1 MILFVFEGDER
12 EPRLYRTLERLYFP
26 KVNDNII
33 CSFGNN
39 IYDLYNELK
48 EYEDG
53 GDIVSV
59 MRERL
64 AARGDSILNGIR
76 SSDISEIFLF
86 FDYDFQHSHLS
97 LEEINQRVEEML
109 ALFADET
116 ENGKLYINYP
126 MIESI
131 RYTKELPDNDYAN
144 YVVSREECKDFKRLA
159 RNFSAYDSLDHILLK
174 DGETPTKE
182 KYMKVKDNWQFL
194 KQMNV
199 SKANLLIAGVN
210 AMPKEKSVVNQL
222 SIFERQLLLHVKPN
236 RSVAVL
242 NSFLFHL
249 RVYEITMCIRFLIY
263 EPQRYSGGVMRK
275 RRGLPN
281 AYD

>member
-1 MILFVFEGDER
+1 MILFIFEGDER

-53 GDIVSV
+53 GDVVSV

-64 AARGDSILNGIR
+64 AARGDSTLNGIR

-86 FDYDFQHSHLS
+86 FDYDFQNSHLS
-97 LEEINQRVEEML
+97 LEEINRRVEEML
-109 ALFADET
+109 TLFADET

-131 RYTKELPDNDYAN
+131 CYTKELPDTDYAN
-144 YVVSREECKDFKRLA
+144 YIVSREECKDFKRLA
-159 RNFSAYDSLDHILLK
+159 RDFSAYNDLDHILFK

-182 KYMKVKDNWQFL
+182 KYMKVKDNWQYL
-194 KQMNV
+194 KQMNI
-199 SKANLLIAGVN
+199 SKANLLITGAN
-210 AMPKEKSVVNQL
+210 TMPLEKSVINQL
-222 SIFERQLLLHVKPN
+222 SIFEKQILLYVKPN
-236 RSVAVL
+236 RSVAIL
-242 NSFLFHL
+242 NSFPIF
-249 RVYEITMCIRFLIY
+249 IY
-263 EPQRYSGGVMRK
+263 EYMK
-275 RRGLPN
+275 
-281 AYD
+281 

>member
-109 ALFADET
+109 ALFAGGGNLENMPTATLTDEQFMEDKIDILGILVAGGLAASRSEARRAVEQGGVSVKGEKVADIKKT
-116 ENGKLYINYP
+116 
-126 MIESI
+126 
-131 RYTKELPDNDYAN
+131 YTKDEIAAEEFIVKKGKKSFKKI
-144 YVVSREECKDFKRLA
+144 VVE
-159 RNFSAYDSLDHILLK
+159 
-174 DGETPTKE
+174 
-182 KYMKVKDNWQFL
+182 
-194 KQMNV
+194 
-199 SKANLLIAGVN
+199 
-210 AMPKEKSVVNQL
+210 
-222 SIFERQLLLHVKPN
+222 
-236 RSVAVL
+236 
-242 NSFLFHL
+242 
-249 RVYEITMCIRFLIY
+249 
-263 EPQRYSGGVMRK
+263 
-275 RRGLPN
+275 
-281 AYD
+281 

>member
-199 SKANLLIAGVN
+199 SKANLLIA
-210 AMPKEKSVVNQL
+210 
-222 SIFERQLLLHVKPN
+222 
-236 RSVAVL
+236 
-242 NSFLFHL
+242 
-249 RVYEITMCIRFLIY
+249 
-263 EPQRYSGGVMRK
+263 
-275 RRGLPN
+275 
-281 AYD
+281 

>member
-64 AARGDSILNGIR
+64 AARGDSTLNGMR

-86 FDYDFQHSHLS
+86 FDYDFQNSHLS
-97 LEEINQRVEEML
+97 LEEINRRVEE
-109 ALFADET
+109 
-116 ENGKLYINYP
+116 
-126 MIESI
+126 
-131 RYTKELPDNDYAN
+131 
-144 YVVSREECKDFKRLA
+144 
-159 RNFSAYDSLDHILLK
+159 
-174 DGETPTKE
+174 
-182 KYMKVKDNWQFL
+182 
-194 KQMNV
+194 MNV
-199 SKANLLIAGVN
+199 SKANLLIAGLYT
-210 AMPKEKSVVNQL
+210 MPKDKSVVNQL

-242 NSFLFHL
+242 NSFPIF
-249 RVYEITMCIRFLIY
+249 IY
-263 EPQRYSGGVMRK
+263 EYMK
-275 RRGLPN
+275 
-281 AYD
+281 

>member
-64 AARGDSILNGIR
+64 AARGDSTLNGMR

-86 FDYDFQHSHLS
+86 FDYDFQNSHLS
-97 LEEINQRVEEML
+97 LEEINRRVEE
-109 ALFADET
+109 
-116 ENGKLYINYP
+116 
-126 MIESI
+126 
-131 RYTKELPDNDYAN
+131 
-144 YVVSREECKDFKRLA
+144 
-159 RNFSAYDSLDHILLK
+159 
-174 DGETPTKE
+174 
-182 KYMKVKDNWQFL
+182 
-194 KQMNV
+194 MNV
-199 SKANLLIAGVN
+199 SKANLLIAGLYT
-210 AMPKEKSVVNQL
+210 MPKDKSVVNQL
-222 SIFERQLLLHVKPN
+222 SIFERQLLLHVIPN

-242 NSFLFHL
+242 NSFPIF
-249 RVYEITMCIRFLIY
+249 IY
-263 EPQRYSGGVMRK
+263 EYMK
-275 RRGLPN
+275 
-281 AYD
+281 